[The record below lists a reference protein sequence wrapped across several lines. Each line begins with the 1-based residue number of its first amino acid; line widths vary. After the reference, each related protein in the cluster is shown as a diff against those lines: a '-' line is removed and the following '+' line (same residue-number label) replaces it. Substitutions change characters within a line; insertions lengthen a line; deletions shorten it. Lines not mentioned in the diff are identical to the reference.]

1 MKIVESFITNNGYYN
16 SRRTIKP
23 EGIMLHSVG
32 CAQPKAS
39 VFVKNYNKSSQQ
51 VCVHAFIDANDG
63 TVYQTMPWT
72 KRAQHCGT
80 AKKGGPSANNTHI
93 AVEMCEPKQIKYQG
107 GATFTCAEK
116 DLKAARTAASTAYT
130 SAVSLFAKLC
140 TQYKL
145 DPLKDGVIISHKEG
159 NLRGVASAHADPTHL
174 WQGLSLGY
182 TMDGFR
188 KDVKAAMGKATAS
201 VTESLYK
208 VRKSKDDAESQM
220 GAFRSLENARNC
232 ANKNPGYKVFDPNG
246 ICVYDGVPVKMEPT
260 KYQTTAD
267 VAILLGPGK
276 EFAKRSKGTGAG
288 VFTIV
293 DKSGDFGLLKS
304 YEKGRNG
311 WIDLTGSN
319 VRKL

>member
-1 MKIVESFITNNGYYN
+1 
-16 SRRTIKP
+16 
-23 EGIMLHSVG
+23 MLHSVG

-51 VCVHAFIDANDG
+51 VCVHAFIDAVDG

-93 AVEMCEPKQIKYQG
+93 AIEMCEPKQIKYKG

-116 DLKAARTAASTAYT
+116 DLKDARTAASIAYA

-140 TQYKL
+140 VEYKL
-145 DPLKDGVIISHKEG
+145 DPMKDGVIISHKEG
-159 NLRGVASAHADPTHL
+159 NTRGIASAHADPNHL

-188 KDVKAAMGKATAS
+188 KDVQAAMSKSPADT
-201 VTESLYK
+201 VDTLYK
-208 VRKSKDDAESQM
+208 VRKTADDAQTQM
-220 GAFRSLENARNC
+220 GAFRSLANARNC
-232 ANKNPGYKVFDPNG
+232 ANKHPGYKVFDAKG
-246 ICVYDGVPVKMEPT
+246 VCVYDGAPVKMEPA
-260 KYQTTAD
+260 KYQTKAD
-267 VAILLGPGK
+267 VPIRLGPG
-276 EFAKRSKGTGAG
+276 ENFAKRAKGTGVG

-293 DKSGDFGLLKS
+293 DIDGTNTFGLLKS

-311 WIDLTGSN
+311 WIDLTMAD
-319 VRKL
+319 VKKV